1 MFFKEIML
9 KFLQICFSMRI
20 CLSLFFLFIAF
31 VSVSQEKDS
40 LNKTHPLIPNIT
52 TASDSNTVFEGKKGL
67 HASHD
72 ETAKLIIGGY
82 VSTYFGIY
90 DDETVNNGFVQIPT
104 MAARN
109 KEFGI
114 NTALVSMKYSAKN
127 LRGNLGIHYGDIA
140 TTVWPSQYNMIQEA
154 NAGVK
159 LVKKLWLDAGFFK
172 SHIGVESTEPRE
184 NITSSMAM
192 ADNFEPYYF
201 AGAKLTYEVS
211 DQLLLQ
217 VNSFNSYATFVDNN
231 KNKLIGT
238 SIVYSPTSKISMT
251 YNFLTG
257 TETPDSVKTKQVRNY
272 NNFYITYSSNKFL
285 LALEANYGWQTNSS
299 KKDSTKNVEMFS
311 GLIVGKYQAFPKF
324 AVYARQE
331 YFSDYDQMVTGS
343 IDFGRNMFGTTFG
356 FEFKPFKN
364 AAISIEGRNLSC
376 DNLIFK
382 QGDKVLNQRNELIF
396 CFDIWF

>member
-1 MFFKEIML
+1 
-9 KFLQICFSMRI
+9 MR
-20 CLSLFFLFIAF
+20 LRLLFLFYLIVFCANA
-31 VSVSQEKDS
+31 QDKDTLHKKNNLLPHIS
-40 LNKTHPLIPNIT
+40 T
-52 TASDSNTVFEGKKGL
+52 TTDSNTVFETKKGL
-67 HASHD
+67 HESND
-72 ETAKLIIGGY
+72 ENAKLIIGGY

-90 DDETVNNGFVQIPT
+90 DDETENNGFVQIPT

-109 KEFGI
+109 KEFGL
-114 NTALVSMKYSAKN
+114 NTALVSMKYVAKN

-140 TTVWPSQYNMIQEA
+140 TTVWPTQYNMVQEA

-159 LVKKLWLDAGFFK
+159 LVKHLWIDAGFFK

-211 DQLLLQ
+211 DQLVLQ
-217 VNSFNSYATFVDNN
+217 LNSFNSYSSFVDNN

-238 SIVYSPTSKISMT
+238 SIVYSPNSKISMT

-272 NNFYITYSSNKFL
+272 NNFYITYSANKFL
-285 LALEANYGWQTNSS
+285 LALEANYGWQTNSA
-299 KKDSTKNVEMFS
+299 KKDSSKNAEVFS
-311 GLIVGKYQAFPKF
+311 GLIVGKYQMRPKF
-324 AVYARQE
+324 GIYARQE
-331 YFSDYDQMVTGS
+331 YFSDYNQVLTGS
-343 IDFGRNMFGTTFG
+343 LDFGNSLFGTTVG
-356 FEFKPFKN
+356 FEFKPLKN
-364 AAISIEGRNLSC
+364 TAISIEGRKLSC
-376 DNLIFK
+376 ENLIFK
-382 QGDKVLNQRNELIF
+382 QGNNMLNQRNELIF

>member
-1 MFFKEIML
+1 
-9 KFLQICFSMRI
+9 MRI
-20 CLSLFFLFIAF
+20 HLSFFFLCVVFSSF
-31 VSVSQEKDS
+31 SQEKDS
-40 LNKTHPLIPNIT
+40 LKGKHHLIPQIT
-52 TASDSNTVFEGKKGL
+52 TISDSSTVFEGKKGL
-67 HASHD
+67 HESHD

-82 VSTYFGIY
+82 VSTYFALY

-109 KEFGI
+109 KEFGL
-114 NTALVSMKYSAKN
+114 NTALVSMKYTAKN
-127 LRGNLGIHYGDIA
+127 LRGNLGIHFGDIA

-159 LVKKLWLDAGFFK
+159 LVKRLWLDAGFFK

-217 VNSFNSYATFVDNN
+217 VNSFNSYSTFVDNN

-238 SIVYSPTSKISMT
+238 SIVYSPTNKISMT

-285 LALEANYGWQTNSS
+285 FALEANYGWQTNSS
-299 KKDSTKNVEMFS
+299 KKDSTKNAEMFS
-311 GLIVGKYQAFPKF
+311 GLIVGKYQALSRI

-343 IDFGRNMFGTTFG
+343 VNFGRSLFGTTFG

-382 QGDKVLNQRNELIF
+382 QRDVVLNQRNELIF
-396 CFDIWF
+396 CLDIWF

>member
-1 MFFKEIML
+1 MKIHFTL
-9 KFLQICFSMRI
+9 LFSLI
-20 CLSLFFLFIAF
+20 VIYSIA
-31 VSVSQEKDS
+31 QNNDS
-40 LNKTHPLIPNIT
+40 LKKANHLIPKVT
-52 TASDSNTVFEGKKGL
+52 TSSDSNVVFEGKKGL
-67 HASHD
+67 HEAHD
-72 ETAKLIIGGY
+72 ENAKLVVGGY

-109 KEFGI
+109 KEFGL
-114 NTALVSMKYSAKN
+114 NTALVSMKYTAKN

-159 LVKKLWLDAGFFK
+159 LVKRLWLDAGFFK
-172 SHIGVESTEPRE
+172 SHVGVESTEPRE

-217 VNSFNSYATFVDNN
+217 VNSFNSYSTYVDNN

-299 KKDSTKNVEMFS
+299 KKDSTKNAELFS
-311 GLIVGKYQAFPKF
+311 GLIVGKYQALPKI

-331 YFSDYDQMVTGS
+331 YFSDYDQMVTGT
-343 IDFGRNMFGTTFG
+343 INFGKSMFGTTFG

-364 AAISIEGRNLSC
+364 SAISIEGRNLSC
-376 DNLIFK
+376 ENLIFK
-382 QGDKVLNQRNELIF
+382 QGNKVLNQRNELIF